1 MRLHKIIA
9 LMISVLLV
17 LMMSACAFS
26 APEGSVYWLNFK
38 PELEETLQTI
48 AARYQEETGVTVKI
62 MTPEAGV
69 YRQTLREE
77 MASEDPP
84 TL

>member
-48 AARYQEETGVTVKI
+48 AAR
-62 MTPEAGV
+62 
-69 YRQTLREE
+69 
-77 MASEDPP
+77 
-84 TL
+84 